1 VVVAALDLV
10 RWKLFRTAAA
20 SGRLSGM
27 AFKVR
32 FTEDRD
38 RMSDYDTGDVYDF
51 LEGGVL
57 SIAYAANKES
67 GPSNRERQ
75 RPLGVQRLILREP
88 WKGWG
93 PGSAEGRMTAAT
105 ACRT

>member
-1 VVVAALDLV
+1 
-10 RWKLFRTAAA
+10 
-20 SGRLSGM
+20 M

-32 FTEDRD
+32 FAEERD

-67 GPSNRERQ
+67 GPSTTGLIRGCEL
-75 RPLGVQRLILREP
+75 PPSHITCPAKLGID
-88 WKGWG
+88 GWPVRG
-93 PGSAEGRMTAAT
+93 G
-105 ACRT
+105 

>member
-1 VVVAALDLV
+1 
-10 RWKLFRTAAA
+10 
-20 SGRLSGM
+20 M

-51 LEGGVL
+51 LKGGVL
-57 SIAYAANKES
+57 SIAYAANKEC

-93 PGSAEGRMTAAT
+93 PGSAEGRMTAVT

>member
-1 VVVAALDLV
+1 VIVAALDLV

-38 RMSDYDTGDVYDF
+38 RMSDYDTGDVCDF

-57 SIAYAANKES
+57 SIAYAANKAKWTEYH
-67 GPSNRERQ
+67 
-75 RPLGVQRLILREP
+75 
-88 WKGWG
+88 G
-93 PGSAEGRMTAAT
+93 PGTWVRVAAEPNHLPGQSGY
-105 ACRT
+105 